1 MKEYPTFAN
10 WRDSW
15 RHNYHESAMPA
26 KENDDSVIMDF
37 ERAEEKYNQDL
48 ACYLRFLDPV
58 DDKLFLDRDQWRNR
72 LYGIQSME
80 PEDEQEREKLRA
92 FIRDGEAPETRKNM
106 MKDCENI
113 EQVYAEPFYNTDALE
128 SEKVRGNMR
137 RHRNKAISSKANHA

>member
-1 MKEYPTFAN
+1 
-10 WRDSW
+10 
-15 RHNYHESAMPA
+15 MPA

-92 FIRDGEAPETRKNM
+92 FIQDGEAPETRKNM

-137 RHRNKAISSKANHA
+137 RYRNKAISSKANHA

>member
-1 MKEYPTFAN
+1 
-10 WRDSW
+10 
-15 RHNYHESAMPA
+15 MPA

-137 RHRNKAISSKANHA
+137 RYRNKAISSKANHA